1 MCSFDSKYAFMMSKK
16 NKKKQQTNKNK
27 NRDIMLSTVCKLDL
41 SPHYFD
47 DHRLTGFHDCG
58 LVSPQR
64 LLFS

>member
-1 MCSFDSKYAFMMSKK
+1 
-16 NKKKQQTNKNK
+16 
-27 NRDIMLSTVCKLDL
+27 MLSTVCKLDL

-58 LVSPQR
+58 LVSLQR